1 MTQPFLS
8 RIFKYSNTFHFVNM
22 PAVNRARK
30 EAQHIKKLRA
40 KAPHSESIVKKTAPT
55 TKKFADKKRQLE
67 ESFSNINAELV
78 SQSQLPHNTTPPG
91 YNVFMDILK
100 IRQVIELDDEEQS
113 HGLNGELSANREHK
127 NPRRLVVVAE
137 HNSEEIL
144 LKKRRRSTSHG
155 KSAPDDIDLRCLPSS
170 STTPAP
176 VQLQPPNGGDGSV
189 FISRARFDA
198 RANSIDLRMRYKLQ
212 GLRYFQDIPG
222 QDLRGDVIGATS
234 SFDKKTLKVVSFN
247 VLCQQTMDKM
257 PHLYTH
263 LRRNPILGQWEQ
275 RKDILL
281 IEFDRLDADVFCL
294 QEVQDIHYTQHFLP
308 YFTARGYKSLFTPR
322 KGLDMP
328 DGCATFWRSD
338 HLKLIKSNPVYYNL
352 GVNGMHKD
360 NVGQVFALA
369 LVGTQSAICISN
381 THIFYN
387 MKHGQIKLAQM
398 AFLLCSMHEMESQIC
413 ADARQFVHFAG
424 HILCGDF
431 NMIPTT
437 PLHRFMIER
446 SVDLYQIPAEMAQ
459 LGTGTLALKGQN
471 SLPVPLQLPVR
482 HMKLSPKCTF
492 VDKEDTAGLL
502 DLKTM
507 TKLTHSFNFASV
519 YEHCNLLGEPEV
531 SIYHKKEAE
540 APDFIFYS
548 VAEHRDIFGDGDKQ
562 KSESMKKPLLNAPD
576 RPLAYES
583 YIRLVKRLSMPTCTQ
598 LDRSCGPLP
607 NAEHGSDHLSLWAC
621 FELIVVPRRTIPRLL

>member
-1 MTQPFLS
+1 
-8 RIFKYSNTFHFVNM
+8 
-22 PAVNRARK
+22 
-30 EAQHIKKLRA
+30 
-40 KAPHSESIVKKTAPT
+40 
-55 TKKFADKKRQLE
+55 
-67 ESFSNINAELV
+67 
-78 SQSQLPHNTTPPG
+78 
-91 YNVFMDILK
+91 MDILK

-113 HGLNGELSANREHK
+113 HGLNGEPSANREPK
-127 NPRRLVVVAE
+127 TPKRLAE
-137 HNSEEIL
+137 HNSEDIPS
-144 LKKRRRSTSHG
+144 KRRRSTSHG

-176 VQLQPPNGGDGSV
+176 VQFQPPKGGDGSV

-222 QDLRGDVIGATS
+222 QDLRGDVIGAPS
-234 SFDKKTLKVVSFN
+234 SFDKKALKVVSFN
-247 VLCQQTMDKM
+247 VLCQRTMDKM
-257 PHLYTH
+257 PHLYSH
-263 LRRNPILGQWEQ
+263 LPRRSHGQWEQ
-275 RKDILL
+275 RKEILL
-281 IEFDRLDADVFCL
+281 VEFDRLDADVFCL
-294 QEVQDIHYTQHFLP
+294 QEVQNIHFTQHFLP
-308 YFTARGYKSLFTPR
+308 YFTARGYQSLFTPR

-338 HLKLIKSNPVYYNL
+338 HLKLIKSNSVYYNL

-360 NVGQVFALA
+360 NVA

-413 ADARQFVHFAG
+413 ANARQFVHFAG

-446 SVDLYQIPAEMAQ
+446 SVDLCQIPAGMAQ
-459 LGTGTLALKGQN
+459 LGTGTLALKGHS
-471 SLPVPLQLPVR
+471 SLPLPLQLPVR
-482 HMKLSPKCTF
+482 QMKLSPKCTF
-492 VDKEDTAGLL
+492 VDNDDTASLL
-502 DLKTM
+502 NLKTM

-519 YEHCNLLGEPEV
+519 YEHYNLLGEPEV

-562 KSESMKKPLLNAPD
+562 KKSESMKEPALNVPD

-583 YIRLVKRLSMPTCTQ
+583 YIRLVKRLSMPTVTQ

-621 FELIVVPRRTIPRLL
+621 FELIVVPR